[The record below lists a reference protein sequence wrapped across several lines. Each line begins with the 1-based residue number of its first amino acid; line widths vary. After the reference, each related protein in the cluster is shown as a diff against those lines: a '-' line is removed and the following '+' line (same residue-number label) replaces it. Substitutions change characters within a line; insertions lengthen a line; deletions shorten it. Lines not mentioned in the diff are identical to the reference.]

1 MLCYQKSPK
10 MKQLSASHTT
20 PQPRTGQHTLPSQ
33 VSQHKRPANSCHL
46 SNPLQDVTEFKAFCH
61 SKKSYWLWLI
71 TLHLSVYVQTT
82 GWQNFWPQEVSKHQ
96 QVGRALFFGKNNPTF
111 TCFFKHT
118 ETPSH
123 ACVHY
128 IPIQTFKSCTVF
140 SSNNPHIKSQNIPSW
155 KGPVG
160 IIESK
165 SCNPEHLGKAE
176 STLI

>member
-1 MLCYQKSPK
+1 MF
-10 MKQLSASHTT
+10 
-20 PQPRTGQHTLPSQ
+20 R
-33 VSQHKRPANSCHL
+33 
-46 SNPLQDVTEFKAFCH
+46 LQDGRTSGPKRCQ
-61 SKKSYWLWLI
+61 K
-71 TLHLSVYVQTT
+71 Q
-82 GWQNFWPQEVSKHQ
+82 Q

-155 KGPVG
+155 KGPLRITISNCWLHTAPPKIQIPCLRALSKYFLSSVILG
-160 IIESK
+160 PVPGPDHSGQESSLDIQHDPPPLSYII
-165 SCNPEHLGKAE
+165 AE
-176 STLI
+176 ETVYV